1 MAGTF
6 MYLRI
11 EGETLDFQELN
22 EQLKLKPQLIQR
34 KGEKY
39 QIKKYKNKRLNTSGV
54 YFSLPRR
61 PTL

>member
-1 MAGTF
+1 

-11 EGETLDFQELN
+11 EGEMLDFQELN

-61 PTL
+61 ATL